1 MENQLKTKSQAEKE
15 PKTSFLDRKEC
26 RAAFWEMFK
35 EIQSNKNKRVALS
48 YYGLMGSGKTF
59 LLKNFQAAYEVDKE
73 NYEIQKRI
81 YGEDSS
87 MVKAALY
94 RRKIEKK
101 KDALKDKQKK
111 SYLSITIN
119 MTRERIAQLIRNLR
133 LNYQIT
139 TLFSGA
145 KYILSVGLTLKAL
158 YHCGKLRGCMLAL
171 SSAGE

>member
-26 RAAFWEMFK
+26 RAAFWKMFK
-35 EIQSNKNKRVALS
+35 EIRNNKIKRDALS

-81 YGEDSS
+81 CGEDSS
-87 MVKAALY
+87 MGKATLY

-101 KDALKDKQKK
+101 KDTLKDKQKK
-111 SYLSITIN
+111 SYPFPN
-119 MTRERIAQLIRNLR
+119 
-133 LNYQIT
+133 
-139 TLFSGA
+139 
-145 KYILSVGLTLKAL
+145 
-158 YHCGKLRGCMLAL
+158 H
-171 SSAGE
+171 